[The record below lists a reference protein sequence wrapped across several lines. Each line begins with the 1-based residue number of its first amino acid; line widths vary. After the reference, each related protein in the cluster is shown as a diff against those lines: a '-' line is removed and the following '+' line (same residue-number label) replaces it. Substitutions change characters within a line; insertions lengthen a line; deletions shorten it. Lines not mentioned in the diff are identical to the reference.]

1 MQVHSIHKTTCIE
14 NGGAHKKSP
23 CFFQSSEKKQF
34 CVVLVLKRR
43 RKGNNVKPEGVAVNE
58 KDDWK
63 RKLQQDGE
71 QYKKPPQINQSKRAH
86 EPKRT
91 QRQSTSNFP
100 EKEGSKHKRI
110 SSTTGLRPPSL
121 PPYPRLP
128 FRNPRRRRR
137 RNPRCGAAAAIIAPL
152 DAAAAR
158 GRGKAAWH
166 HPLGA
171 ALKAQSLSWL
181 PDKRGRAPPAAAERG
196 SSRRRRRAALG
207 VVECGQDLSCQ
218 TKIRL
223 IPTLGGVGK

>member
-1 MQVHSIHKTTCIE
+1 MKKMTGKESCSRMESST
-14 NGGAHKKSP
+14 KSP
-23 CFFQSSEKKQF
+23 PKS
-34 CVVLVLKRR
+34 
-43 RKGNNVKPEGVAVNE
+43 
-58 KDDWK
+58 
-63 RKLQQDGE
+63 
-71 QYKKPPQINQSKRAH
+71 INQSERTSQSVLKGKAPAISRKRRGLNT
-86 EPKRT
+86 KR
-91 QRQSTSNFP
+91 SAV
-100 EKEGSKHKRI
+100 
-110 SSTTGLRPPSL
+110 LRATAAVAS
-121 PPYPRLP
+121 PYPRFP

>member
-100 EKEGSKHKRI
+100 EKEGSKHKKI
-110 SSTTGLRPPSL
+110 SSTTGYGRRRFPLPPLPLPKPSPPPPPPKSSLRRRSSL
-121 PPYPRLP
+121 PSMLPPRE
-128 FRNPRRRRR
+128 
-137 RNPRCGAAAAIIAPL
+137 GAEKRP
-152 DAAAAR
+152 
-158 GRGKAAWH
+158 GTT
-166 HPLGA
+166 
-171 ALKAQSLSWL
+171 LS
-181 PDKRGRAPPAAAERG
+181 ER
-196 SSRRRRRAALG
+196 L
-207 VVECGQDLSCQ
+207 
-218 TKIRL
+218 
-223 IPTLGGVGK
+223 